1 MENNKK
7 LKKDYQSTKDYSKK
21 YNKENINIQLNRE
34 LINTLKEKTSNQP
47 LKKTIE
53 NLIDKFLQNL
63 QTSKSFLI

>member
-53 NLIDKFLQNL
+53 NLIYKFLQNL
-63 QTSKSFLI
+63 QTYH